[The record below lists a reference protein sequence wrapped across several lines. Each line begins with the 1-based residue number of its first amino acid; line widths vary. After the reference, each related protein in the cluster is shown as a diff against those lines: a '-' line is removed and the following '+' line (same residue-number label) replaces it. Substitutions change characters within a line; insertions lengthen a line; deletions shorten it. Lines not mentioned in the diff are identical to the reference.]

1 MNTSLEL
8 SPYLPHIWYI
18 ALAAFAVI
26 VAVLALA
33 RRMRDFFWRSLLLL
47 VIAGALLNPIALKEL
62 RSGLNDKLVIVLDDS
77 PSQRIGGRDKVAEEA
92 LAHIKAEVDRMPGV
106 EPIIVRGS
114 ADAESAKGESTNLF
128 GALRNTLMSLPAAQV
143 AGTIFIT
150 DGQVHDVPADLG
162 ALERMAP
169 FHAVLTGKK
178 KEFDRKVTVVS
189 APKYGVLNEEITI
202 SVKVEDFGGGQG
214 DQLNM
219 TVFEDG
225 QKTQSLYVNT
235 GETRSFTF
243 KVTHPGQ
250 NVFEFAIPAAEGEL
264 SAANNNAPVIVNGI
278 RDRMRVLLVSGT
290 PHMGERAWR
299 NLLKS
304 DPSIDLVHFTILRSP
319 NTFDTTPQYQLSLI
333 PFPVDELFSQKIKDF
348 DLIIFDRY
356 QNYDQL
362 MMPHYFDN
370 IASFVRN
377 GGAFLMA
384 LGTADKTPLQ
394 SFSSLKD
401 LLPVYTPSTQLNIM
415 QRAYRPQLT
424 ELGKRHPVTADLGRQ
439 EARGKPWGL
448 WFTGVET
455 ARVRGDT
462 LMTGINDKALLV
474 LDKVGKGR
482 VAMLT
487 SDNIWLWAKGL
498 NQAGP
503 YTELLRNTAH
513 WLMKEPELE
522 DDYIK
527 AEAAGNT
534 ITVSQRDLV
543 PGEKTVAMTKPS
555 GAQEVIKLDKPV
567 PGWATATVKADET
580 GIYAFDNG
588 VKKAFAVVGSATN
601 EEFADVHTTA
611 DKLGPVVEATKGG
624 IVWYQENRGFKLKE
638 VDAAAGRMGD
648 DDWIGVKRNK
658 AYSVENVTTL
668 SLVPNWLCLLIIF
681 GGAVFFWWR
690 ESGAK

>member
-1 MNTSLEL
+1 MNTSFEL
-8 SPYLPHIWYI
+8 SPYLPQLWYI
-18 ALAAFAVI
+18 ALGVLALLVT
-26 VAVLALA
+26 VLALA
-33 RRMRDFFWRSLLLL
+33 RKMRDFLWRTLFLL
-47 VIAGALLNPIALKEL
+47 VLAAALLNPIVLKEL

-77 PSQRIGGRDKVAEEA
+77 PSQRIGGRDKIAEEA
-92 LAHIKAEVDRMPGV
+92 LAHITAQVAKMPGV
-106 EPIIVRGS
+106 EPVIVRAS
-114 ADAESAKGESTNLF
+114 ADADTAKGESTNLF

-143 AGTIFIT
+143 SGTIFIT
-150 DGQVHDVPADLG
+150 DGQVHDVPAELG

-189 APKYGVLNEEITI
+189 APKYGVLNESITI
-202 SVKVEDFGGGQG
+202 SVKVEDFGGGAG
-214 DQLNM
+214 EVLPM
-219 TVFEDG
+219 SVFEDG
-225 QKTQSLYVNT
+225 QKSQELSVAT
-235 GETRSFTF
+235 GETRNFTF
-243 KVTHPGQ
+243 KLTHPGQ
-250 NVFEFAIPAAEGEL
+250 NVFEFSVPAAEGEL
-264 SAANNNAPVIVNGI
+264 TAGNNNAPVIVNGI

-304 DPSIDLVHFTILRSP
+304 DPSIDLVHFTILRAP
-319 NTFDTTPQYQLSLI
+319 TTTDFTPQYELSLI
-333 PFPVDELFSQKIKDF
+333 PFPVDELFSQKIKEF

-356 QNYDQL
+356 QNYDML

-384 LGTADKTPLQ
+384 LGTADKAPLQ
-394 SFSSLKD
+394 SFSTLKD
-401 LLPVYTPSTQLNIM
+401 IMPVYTPATQLNIM

-424 ELGKRHPVTADLGRQ
+424 EIGKRHPVTADLGKAAGR
-439 EARGKPWGL
+439 KPWGL

-462 LMTGINDKALLV
+462 LMTGIDDKALLV

-487 SDNIWLWAKGL
+487 SDNIWLWSKGL
-498 NQAGP
+498 AQAGP

-522 DDYIK
+522 DDFIK
-527 AEAAGNT
+527 AEASGDR

-543 PGEKTVAMTKPS
+543 PGEKSVAMTKPS
-555 GAQEVIKLDKPV
+555 GKQEVIKLEKPV
-567 PGWATATVKADET
+567 PGWVTAEVKADET
-580 GIYAFDNG
+580 GIYTFDNG

-601 EEFADVHTTA
+601 DEFADVHTTA
-611 DKLGPVVEATKGG
+611 DKIGPVVEKTKGG
-624 IVWYQENRGFKLKE
+624 IVWYQENRGFSLKE
-638 VDAAAGRMGD
+638 VDARAGKLGD

-658 AYSVENVTTL
+658 AYTVENVTTF
-668 SLVPNWLCLLIIF
+668 SLMPNWLCLFVIF
-681 GGAVFFWWR
+681 GGIVFAWWR
-690 ESGAK
+690 ESGAR